1 MQTSTTLKSKK
12 SLQIESLSEE
22 IDHRDKIILELQ
34 SKLSEAVTEINES
47 CFVIEKL
54 KTDAQS

>member
-1 MQTSTTLKSKK
+1 MQTSTTHKNKK
-12 SLQIESLSEE
+12 SSKIESLSEE

-47 CFVIEKL
+47 CSVIEKL
-54 KTDAQS
+54 KTDSQS